1 MIKIK
6 SLIKTEADYK
16 AAVSRIE
23 QLMSTVRSA
32 ETTDE
37 LELLS
42 ALVELYEQQHY
53 PVLPPDPIDAI
64 KFRVDQAG
72 LKAKDLV
79 PLIGSRAKVS
89 EILSGKRPLTLSLI
103 RTLHEKL
110 GIPAEI
116 LLRERTPTSTEKDV
130 PHPEKFPWE
139 EIVTRRWLA
148 PLFRGTAQEARRNSV
163 ELSRYLLRNL
173 QTADVHV
180 AKFRR
185 NVRGARFDPYALLA
199 WTANLVNVAKHM
211 SSPVRYRTNLI
222 DDAFMRK
229 LVSFSFLEVGPR
241 LAKEY
246 LLKNGILLVIERHLS
261 KTHVDGAATLL
272 DDGTPV
278 IGLSLR
284 HNRIDNFWFCLCH
297 ELAHLKLHL
306 AQNERDLYVDD
317 LDAADS
323 SRHEKDADSWAQNKL
338 IPPEDW
344 LGVQDCS
351 SPAEV
356 QLAAQQLQISSAI
369 IAGRIR
375 YERKNYK
382 LFSGLVGQGELYNH
396 FFASQT

>member
-16 AAVSRIE
+16 TALSRIE
-23 QLMSTVRSA
+23 RLMNSPRSV

-42 ALVELYEQQHY
+42 ALVELYEQQQY
-53 PVLPPDPIDAI
+53 PVLPPDPVDAI

-72 LKAKDLV
+72 LKAKDLA
-79 PLIGSRAKVS
+79 PLMGSRAKVS
-89 EILSGKRPLTLSLI
+89 EVLSGKRPLTLSLI

-116 LLRERTPTSTEKDV
+116 LLRERTPISTEKDV

-139 EIVTRRWLA
+139 EIVERKWLT
-148 PLFRGTAQEARRNSV
+148 PLFRGTAQEARRNSA

-173 QTADVHV
+173 QKADVHV
-180 AKFRR
+180 AMFRR
-185 NVRGARFDPYALLA
+185 NVRGARIDPYALLA
-199 WTANLVNVAKHM
+199 WTANLVNVAKDK
-211 SSPVRYRTNLI
+211 SPPVRYRTNLI

-229 LVSFSFLEVGPR
+229 LVSFSFFEEGPR

-246 LLKNGILLVIERHLS
+246 LLKNGIVLVIERHLS
-261 KTHVDGAATLL
+261 KTHVDGAATIL

-306 AQNERDLYVDD
+306 AQNERDWYVDD

-344 LGVQDCS
+344 LRVQNCA

-356 QLAAQQLQISSAI
+356 QLAAQELQISSAI

-382 LFSGLVGQGELYNH
+382 LLSGLVGQGELHNH